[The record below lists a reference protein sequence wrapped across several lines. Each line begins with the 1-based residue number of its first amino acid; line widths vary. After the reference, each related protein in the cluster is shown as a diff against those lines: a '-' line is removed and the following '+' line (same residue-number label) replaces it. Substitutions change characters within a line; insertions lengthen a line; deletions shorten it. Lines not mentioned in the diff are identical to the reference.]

1 MNSPEHY
8 RNSEARATALEYVVR
23 EDCMEQMELRHEWNL
38 KILKLGRREE
48 EWQRG
53 EDADETSMS
62 SE

>member
-1 MNSPEHY
+1 M
-8 RNSEARATALEYVVR
+8 VR
-23 EDCMEQMELRHEWNL
+23 EDWMEQMELRHERNL